1 MGAFRP
7 VTVTSE
13 QIFMWL
19 TRLSNFVSRYR
30 GLPTLIAVGLVILN
44 FIFQFVPMG
53 WLSSSNLFLHLG
65 IIIGL
70 IGILLAEALG

>member
-1 MGAFRP
+1 
-7 VTVTSE
+7 
-13 QIFMWL
+13 MWL

-44 FIFQFVPMG
+44 FVFQLIPMG
-53 WLSSSNLFLHLG
+53 WLTTSNLFLHLG
-65 IIIGL
+65 IITGL